1 MREFFKRIFESK
13 LITDFRRDVKK
24 YPSIAVV
31 FIILGIP
38 FLVFSTYSLLMSVNF
53 VNRTVAT
60 EGTVVQHRI
69 LPGTDD
75 YGTHDYIP
83 VVEFRTNEGQ
93 SITFEDGSVAIS
105 VGEKVQVRYNPSNP
119 SDARIYSIIN
129 FWVGPSTFA
138 VGSAVF
144 SSIGL
149 WGLINK
155 FTLKRKSR
163 LKAQAD

>member
-1 MREFFKRIFESK
+1 MKRLVGKFNKI
-13 LITDFRRDVKK
+13 INDIQRDIKK
-24 YPSIAVV
+24 YPSIAVL

-38 FLVFSTYSLLMSVNF
+38 FLVFATYSLSMSVNF
-53 VNRTVAT
+53 INRTVAT

-75 YGTHDYIP
+75 YGTHVYIP

-93 SITFEDGSVAIS
+93 SITFEDGSVVIS
-105 VGEKVQVRYNPSNP
+105 VGEKVPVRYDLSNP

-155 FTLKRKSR
+155 FILTRKSR